1 MFRTTGAPVARPGQ
15 KPERLNDTS
24 EVNMPL
30 WLWDFFA
37 YWGIASAVCCF
48 IVLAICARLY
58 QLNQLFEDTY
68 L

>member
-1 MFRTTGAPVARPGQ
+1 
-15 KPERLNDTS
+15 
-24 EVNMPL
+24 MPL